1 MAISVE
7 RRRDPLTY
15 VGIAM
20 LIAGLLAAAVVVAH
34 IILVQGGWGLDSTG
48 FLHSLRRAGWVLTA
62 PFHGLVDINRWKS
75 EELVNDAIAAA
86 VFFFAGLLMW
96 RLLR

>member
-15 VGIAM
+15 VGMAL
-20 LIAGLLAAAVVVAH
+20 LIAGLLAAGVVVFR
-34 IILVQGGWGLDSTG
+34 IILVQGDWGLQDG
-48 FLHSLRRAGWVLTA
+48 FLHSVRHAGFVLTT
-62 PFHGLVDINRWKS
+62 PFHGLINLQKWKPQ
-75 EELVNDAIAAA
+75 ELVNDALAAA
-86 VFFFAGLLMW
+86 VFFFAGLLLW